1 MKIKKKLKIII
12 PLIIIAIGAVLII
25 VGLSKGAAKDYNNK
39 LELNEF
45 EANITASSIVNLDI
59 DVSIADVNIICTND
73 VTDFYIEAE
82 NITKDLIEY
91 TTSNNTLKLIYN
103 TKKWYETIF
112 IPGYKKADGT
122 INIYVPADIS
132 LKDVEITAKYGE
144 LNVSYLTADRVFID
158 CAEGDN
164 HIKNLTC
171 NHAEINNKG
180 ANLNGVNINAIEADL
195 NLNSDTAVFSNFTTE
210 SLILKNDGD
219 LKLSGMITGDSALQS
234 DGGDAELTLYGDKS
248 DYSFKVIDG
257 DVTVNGK
264 EPNTNDEA
272 KYYIEAMGDMIIHI
286 K

>member
-12 PLIIIAIGAVLII
+12 PLIIIAIGAALII

-91 TTSNNTLKLIYN
+91 ITSNNTLKLIYN

-132 LKDVEITAKYGE
+132 LKDVEITAKYAE

-171 NHAEINNKG
+171 SHAEINNKG

-210 SLILKNDGD
+210 SLILKNNGD

-264 EPNTNDEA
+264 EPDTNDEA
-272 KYYIEAMGDMIIHI
+272 QYYIEAMGDMIIHI

>member
-25 VGLSKGAAKDYNNK
+25 IGLSKGAVKDYNNK

-45 EANITASSIVNLDI
+45 EANVAAASIANLDI

-171 NHAEINNKG
+171 NYAEINNKG

-195 NLNSDTAVFSNFTTE
+195 NLNSDAAVFSNFTTE

-234 DGGDAELTLYGDKS
+234 DGGDAELTLYGYKS
-248 DYSFKVIDG
+248 DYSFKIIDG

-264 EPNTNDEA
+264 EPDTNDEA
-272 KYYIEAMGDMIIHI
+272 RYYIEAMGDMIIHI

>member
-12 PLIIIAIGAVLII
+12 PLIIIAIGAALII

-73 VTDFYIEAE
+73 VTDFHIEAE

-210 SLILKNDGD
+210 SLILKNNGD
-219 LKLSGMITGDSALQS
+219 LKLSGVITGDSSLKS
-234 DGGDAELTLYGDKS
+234 DSGDAELTLYGDKS

-264 EPNTNDEA
+264 EPDTNDEA
-272 KYYIEAMGDMIIHI
+272 QYYIEAMGDMIIHI